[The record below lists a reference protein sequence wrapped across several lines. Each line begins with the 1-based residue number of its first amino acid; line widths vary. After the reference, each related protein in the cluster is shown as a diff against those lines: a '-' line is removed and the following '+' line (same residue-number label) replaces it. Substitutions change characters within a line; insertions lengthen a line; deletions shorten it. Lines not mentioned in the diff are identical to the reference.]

1 MCAPYVAGGDGK
13 FRPALGID
21 RCPEVAPGD
30 GPCRLV
36 RHGQRGRKTGPAF
49 PLTLLWCRTHGAHF
63 TVYPLGFTPH
73 GRQRIAPAEH
83 LRTSDTSARDR
94 WAGTVFEAAADAAA
108 GELGVRDAGFE
119 DDLPRP
125 RHSTVRRRVA
135 AAGLLLGL
143 SPVIDDRQAEQVA
156 QVLDIPGLDHAQ
168 ARHSFARASGLRG
181 RGATIVSVLG
191 RMPLTGAVERRL
203 LCAGARVQLW
213 GPPGIWDV
221 PGRRLVFPP
230 CGTTAGKS
238 PAVRP
243 IAPNEFVPP
252 SAHGPPRRVPSC

>member
-1 MCAPYVAGGDGK
+1 VCVPYVAGGDGK
-13 FRPALGID
+13 LRPVPGVD
-21 RCPEVAPGD
+21 RCPQAAFSD
-30 GPCRLV
+30 GPCRLA
-36 RHGQRGRKTGPAF
+36 RHAERARKSGPAF

-63 TVYPLGFTPH
+63 TIYPLGFTPY
-73 GRQRIAPAEH
+73 GRQRVAPAEH
-83 LRTSDTSARDR
+83 LRASDTSARDR
-94 WAGTVFEAAADAAA
+94 WAGTVFEVAAGAAA

-119 DDLPRP
+119 DGLPQP

-143 SPVIDDRQAEQVA
+143 SPAIDDRQAEQVA

-168 ARHSFARASGLRG
+168 ARQGFARASGLRG
-181 RGATIVSVLG
+181 RGAVIVSVLG
-191 RMPLTGAVERRL
+191 RMPLSGAVERRL
-203 LCAGARVQLW
+203 LCAGAHVQLW

-221 PGRRLVFPP
+221 AGRRLVFPL

-238 PAVRP
+238 PGIKP
-243 IAPNEFVPP
+243 ITPNEFVPP